1 MADVDNAL
9 FEGLFVRALAV
20 SGPLAD
26 ELAALGYDLKRPQP
40 RYPASVLV
48 ACLGAAHRGLAPE
61 LEEGEALRQF
71 GTRFVEGFRQTILGR
86 VATTALPILGPAR
99 FLQKLPGRFRSIRH
113 DASVTVE
120 ATGAHSAR
128 LVFNDPVPLGAFF
141 AGVVES
147 ALRLSGAASPKVE
160 VTSSATGYS
169 FVATW

>member
-9 FEGLFVRALAV
+9 FEGLFVRALEV

-26 ELAALGYDLKRPQP
+26 ELVRLGYSS
-40 RYPASVLV
+40 SVLV
-48 ACLGAAHRGLAPE
+48 ACLQAAHRVLAPGSSE
-61 LEEGEALRQF
+61 AEALHQF

-99 FLQKLPGRFRSIRH
+99 FLQRLPGRFRSVRH

-120 ATGAHSAR
+120 STGATAAK
-128 LVFNDPVPLGAFF
+128 LVFTDPAPLGPFF

-147 ALRLSGAASPKVE
+147 ALRLSGAAAPRVE
-160 VTSSATGYS
+160 VTTTPTGYVLS
-169 FVATW
+169 ARW